1 MLELLLKDKLLER
14 QFIFYIIRE
23 CISKVVLTKNELV
36 KPVLID
42 IFKENYFKDEYKNLV
57 LYIGQMLV
65 KTDIVI

>member
-14 QFIFYIIRE
+14 QFRGLSILE
-23 CISKVVLTKNELV
+23 EVVLTKNELV

-57 LYIGQMLV
+57 LYIGQMLI

>member
-14 QFIFYIIRE
+14 QFIFYFF
-23 CISKVVLTKNELV
+23 SKVFLTKNELV

>member
-14 QFIFYIIRE
+14 QFIFYFF
-23 CISKVVLTKNELV
+23 SKVVLTKNELV